1 LRDRRTER
9 SLVARRLLT
18 LLLLAGMVSLVAL
31 AYASPPD
38 ALWESGIYD
47 DADLDDVVL
56 DVVTLT
62 AIPAPGVVLA
72 DYPRDALETLP
83 VGKPRQ
89 VSLVL
94 LDSFESRAPPLR

>member
-1 LRDRRTER
+1 M
-9 SLVARRLLT
+9 VARRLLT

-62 AIPAPGVVLA
+62 AIPAPGVVLL
-72 DYPRDALETLP
+72 DCPRDVLETLP

>member
-1 LRDRRTER
+1 M
-9 SLVARRLLT
+9 VARRLLT

-62 AIPAPGVVLA
+62 AIPAPGVVLL
-72 DYPRDALETLP
+72 DCPRDALETLP

-94 LDSFESRAPPLR
+94 LDSFESRAPPLH

>member
-1 LRDRRTER
+1 M
-9 SLVARRLLT
+9 VARRLLT

-62 AIPAPGVVLA
+62 AIPAPGVVLL